1 MQIHPVPNQDD
12 NYSYIIIDAKHP
24 KKAVFVDPFDVPA
37 CQSAA
42 DKLGIEEVVGNITTH
57 HHQDHSGGNEEFAQ
71 KYPKAVVYG
80 GSNKIPALNKMVK
93 DGDNFPLFEG
103 SSIKVTTKHTP
114 CHTQD
119 STAFFL
125 EDENQ
130 SVTEGKNY
138 ARGVFTGDTL
148 FISGCGR
155 FFEGECTG
163 LFFVC
168 HFSPN

>member
-1 MQIHPVPNQDD
+1 MHIHPVPVRED
-12 NYSYIIIDAKHP
+12 NYSYVIIDPQHP
-24 KKAVFVDPFDVPA
+24 KKAVFVDPFSVSA
-37 CQSAA
+37 CQAKA
-42 DKLGIEEVVGNITTH
+42 KELGVEEIVANITTH
-57 HHQDHSGGNEEFAQ
+57 HHQDHSGGNQDFIKA
-71 KYPKAVVYG
+71 YPKAKVYG
-80 GSNKIPALNKMVK
+80 GSSQVPALTDPVK
-93 DGDNFPLFEG
+93 DGDRFPLFEG

-130 SVTEGKNY
+130 SVTKGSDY

-155 FFEGECTG
+155 FFEGG
-163 LFFVC
+163 
-168 HFSPN
+168 SR